1 MSGSALQDSANKSNT
16 GKNNASQ
23 TSRSQ
28 NRDSHSDAHLERF
41 DVVVVGAGMAGLAL
55 AAALAP
61 SGKSIAVLDNAFPEP
76 PEQFASGFDLRVS
89 ALTHASEN
97 FLRHLGAWDHM
108 ANLLVAPYQHMQVWD
123 GDGTGNIAFHA
134 DEAGV
139 THLGHLVENRVT
151 TWALWQTLQQYFNV
165 TFIGEGLHQL
175 DTAGHQPS
183 LTLTSGRTLAAT
195 LIVGADGA
203 RSRVREQSGLSIRTW
218 PYQQKAIV
226 TTLRC
231 ERPHQNTAWQVF
243 TPSGPLALLPL
254 REHNTQGDSHICSI
268 VWSQDDAHADHLLA
282 LSEADFCAALAQTFE
297 HRLGTVTLLDR
308 RVAFPLRQQ
317 HAKSYVTPGVAL
329 IGDAAHTIHPLAGQG
344 INLGFMDAA
353 TLAEVLMDGLA
364 QGLPLDEYSLLR
376 RYQRRRQTPNLTMMA
391 AMETF
396 KRMYGPSVWALHLL
410 RNWGMSQVDKHTLVK
425 QQVVERALGLAG
437 DLPRMARAELR
448 VTL

>member
-1 MSGSALQDSANKSNT
+1 MHNNDNDITAADTSANQGTSNTSQSFRQDS
-16 GKNNASQ
+16 
-23 TSRSQ
+23 
-28 NRDSHSDAHLERF
+28 F

-76 PEQFASGFDLRVS
+76 PEQFAPGFDLRVS

-97 FLRHLGAWDHM
+97 FLRHLGAWSHM
-108 ANLLVAPYQHMQVWD
+108 ISLRVAPYQHMHVWD
-123 GDGTGNIAFHA
+123 GDGTGSIGFHA

-151 TWALWQTLQQYFNV
+151 TWALWQTLQQYSNV
-165 TFIGEGLHQL
+165 TFIGESLLQL
-175 DTAGHQPS
+175 DTASSPPT
-183 LTLTSGRTLAAT
+183 LTLTSGRAVEAT
-195 LIVGADGA
+195 LVVGADGA

-231 ERPHQNTAWQVF
+231 ERPHQNTAWQIF
-243 TPSGPLALLPL
+243 TPTGPLALLPL
-254 REHNTQGDSHICSI
+254 REQNTQSDSHICSI
-268 VWSQDDAHADHLLA
+268 VWSQDEAHADHLLA
-282 LSEADFCAALAQTFE
+282 LSDADFCSTLAHTFE
-297 HRLGTVTLLDR
+297 NRLGAVSLLDR

-353 TLAEVLMDGLA
+353 TLAEILIEGLL
-364 QGLPLDEYSLLR
+364 QGLPLNEYSLLR

-410 RNWGMSQVDKHTLVK
+410 RNWGMTQVDTHTLVK

-437 DLPRMARAELR
+437 DLPRMARADLR